1 MPAIPS
7 QVFIKGLQR
16 SVLFL
21 FLGLMLGCL
30 SACNNPVKVDLSTP
44 QTTFASY
51 QAAVDAWD
59 VPAMYRCMHDSHMDV
74 VSLEEYTKRITP
86 RQAELQGC
94 FAEAAMGGR
103 ILDEGDRI
111 IFDINGCAQHPQ
123 LELSF
128 ILHKT
133 EWSIFYF

>member
-1 MPAIPS
+1 M
-7 QVFIKGLQR
+7 
-16 SVLFL
+16 LFL
-21 FLGLMLGCL
+21 AMLLGFL
-30 SACNNPVKVDLSTP
+30 SACDSKVQVDLSTP

-51 QAAVDAWD
+51 QAAVAAWD
-59 VPAMYRCMHDSHMDV
+59 MPAMYRCMHDSHMDV

-94 FAEAAMGGR
+94 LAEAAMGGR

-111 IFDINGCAQHPQ
+111 IFDINGCAQYPQ